1 MLIIQEYDRDQKCR
15 NLRSGDGLFHKALSY
30 VLQGEKRFHVECG
43 PEKFDLI
50 YEDNDERTKNDPAF
64 PDSDFFRSEMI
75 FPPYYSYDEND
86 TDKIIML
93 IFKDREEVYF
103 EELNEYSVVI
113 GAYLL
118 KHTDLKVTFRDER
131 SRLFKELDGAQ
142 TAEGPSQDKALYVQ
156 GSYYPIFTSRER
168 ICTTGLFHCMFMLQ
182 WLTDLPKE
190 KIRYLSFSIR
200 KTEGIGSILTVYS
213 LVSQLFGDLGIK
225 AFLEPGCTRFS
236 DELLGKYFAF
246 GAAPADSDPTNTAY
260 ATAFN
265 SLILNHN
272 IDGYT
277 AKIGLDLLRPEFVAQ
292 MQEYSEP
299 VLDGKKVL
307 GVLLR
312 GSDYILAN
320 FSGSYHPADIEDC
333 IRLIGQRIDEYGY
346 DRIFVATEDYT
357 YLERMLAAFPHKV
370 LAVSQERFS
379 VSDFKGVQYIS
390 DLEKQRSSG
399 AAYLDSVE
407 DTTVNYLYAMFMLS
421 RCESLIANCYCSGV
435 KIAESF
441 NAGRYA
447 RSELVSD
454 MLASGAAEAE
464 RE

>member
-1 MLIIQEYDRDQKCR
+1 MLILGEYDTGTNYRKLCNDR
-15 NLRSGDGLFHKALSY
+15 NLFHEALYY
-30 VLQGEKRFHVECG
+30 VLRGEKRFHVENG
-43 PEKFDLI
+43 SEKFDLI
-50 YEDNDERTKNDPAF
+50 YEDNDERAKNDPAF

-75 FPPYYSYDEND
+75 FPPYYFYDEYD
-86 TDKIIML
+86 TDKIIMM
-93 IFKDREEVYF
+93 IFRDRDEVYF

-118 KHTDLKVTFRDER
+118 KHTELKVTFRDER
-131 SRLFKELDGAQ
+131 FRFFKELDGAQ
-142 TAEGPSQDKALYVQ
+142 AAEEPSRDKVLYVQ
-156 GSYYPIFTSRER
+156 SSYYPIFTSRER

-213 LVSQLFGDLGIK
+213 LVSQLFGDLGIE
-225 AFLEPGCTRFS
+225 AFIEPGCTRFS

-246 GAAPADSDPTNTAY
+246 GAVPEDSDRTNTAY

-312 GSDYILAN
+312 GSDYVLAN
-320 FSGSYHPADIEDC
+320 FAGSYHPADIEDC
-333 IRLIGQRIDEYGY
+333 IRVVGQRIDECGY
-346 DRIFVATEDYT
+346 DRIFVATEDYD
-357 YLERMLAAFPHKV
+357 YLKRMITAFPHRV

-379 VSDFKGVQYIS
+379 VSDFKEVQYIS
-390 DLEKQRSSG
+390 ELEKQRYSG
-399 AAYLDSVE
+399 TTYLDSVE

-441 NAGRYA
+441 NDGRYT
-447 RSELVSD
+447 RSELVSEV
-454 MLASGAAEAE
+454 LESGTAESKGK
-464 RE
+464 